1 VPVPGHAAASR
12 GQLEHLPANMPA
24 FTRAKMKPAQRAKLE
39 QLEIGIRRA
48 FMPLRP
54 SQSNVNPTPPAPTR
68 FASGEGLAVDVPR
81 EFQRRMAAIIET
93 VQTAIWAHGVHE
105 LLGYTTDYGLGQGRG
120 AQTLV
125 LKTRRRSAYVRLDWD
140 SLMGDSAEHRQ
151 RVDDVVQKAIQ
162 ELA

>member
-1 VPVPGHAAASR
+1 
-12 GQLEHLPANMPA
+12 
-24 FTRAKMKPAQRAKLE
+24 MKPAQRAKLE

-48 FMPLRP
+48 FMPPRP
-54 SQSNVNPTPPAPTR
+54 SQPAVTATQPASTR
-68 FASGEGLAVDVPR
+68 FASEDGLAVEVPR

-93 VQTAIWAHGVHE
+93 VQTAIWGRGVHE
-105 LLGYTTDYGLGQGRG
+105 LLGYTTDYGLGQNRG

-140 SLMGDSAEHRQ
+140 SLMGDSAEHRE